1 MRGIVHYDTPPK
13 LLLRDWL
20 LLQNHRAKIV
30 KILFLPAEYIIQLEN
45 CIFCYIIFDI
55 NCISRNFPDSSRA
68 GAVQF
73 INLKSYDE
81 DCLLRQCFT
90 ISIMTIKTV
99 TQTQAKPNCSWK

>member
-45 CIFCYIIFDI
+45 CIFCYIIFDN
-55 NCISRNFPDSSRA
+55 NCIKNTPTHHEPEYSTYEFQ
-68 GAVQF
+68 V
-73 INLKSYDE
+73 
-81 DCLLRQCFT
+81 LL
-90 ISIMTIKTV
+90 
-99 TQTQAKPNCSWK
+99 